1 MPGALLTARD
11 ARADEEETLGL
22 ELVRP
27 ADRVGVVRVAAVDD
41 DVALLEVRGQLVDEG
56 VDGLAGLDED
66 W

>member
-1 MPGALLTARD
+1 VPGALLTARD